1 MIYRQFA
8 LKDSSVYS
16 YAPNDNTG
24 LDEILDIGVSD
35 VENSVTRS
43 LICFDKSKIDEQKLL
58 VDGNYDEFI
67 NVHYCNGHNVPSEYT
82 IQLKKLIDSNWSN
95 GLGFQNTPSTSG
107 INWTQ
112 YVANYL
118 STETLVGEQNFTIY
132 TDKDLQFDVKDS
144 PTYSFSINLKN
155 DTTLKTSSR
164 TLLHFYSKDTN
175 TIFEPVYELRYDD
188 SVYDTTQSV
197 STLTTE
203 PYVSLT
209 NNSDKLYANN
219 LYRIN
224 VSCRERHPTR
234 SFIKNSI
241 FNKRRTLP
249 ITSWYA
255 IRDLSSGHYL
265 IDFDENYT
273 KISLDANGNFF
284 MFDTS
289 NLATNRYYTFDI
301 KTRINGIDYIFKDN
315 IHFKLLD

>member
-16 YAPNDNTG
+16 NAPNDNTG

-35 VENSVTRS
+35 IENSVTRS
-43 LICFDKSKIDEQKLL
+43 LICFDKDKIDTIKTL
-58 VDGNYDEFI
+58 VDGNYDEFLNI
-67 NVHYCNGHNVPSEYT
+67 HYTNGHNVPSEYT
-82 IQLKKLIDSNWSN
+82 IQLKQLVDGDWEN
-95 GLGFQNTPSTSG
+95 GIGFQNTPSTEG
-107 INWTQ
+107 ITWNK
-112 YVANYL
+112 YVSDYL
-118 STETLVGEQNFTIY
+118 STETLVGEQTFSIY
-132 TDKDLQFDVKDS
+132 TDRDLTFDVKDS
-144 PTYSFSINLKN
+144 PTYSFSLNLKN
-155 DTTLKTSSR
+155 DNTLKLSSR
-164 TLLHFYSKDTN
+164 TLLHFYSKDTH

-188 SVYDTTQSV
+188 SVYDTTQSTA
-197 STLTTE
+197 TLTTE

-219 LYRIN
+219 MYRIN

-273 KISLDANGNFF
+273 KISLDTNGNFF

-289 NLATNRYYTFDI
+289 SLATNRYYTFDI
-301 KTRINGIDYIFKDN
+301 KTRINNVDYIFKDN
-315 IHFKLLD
+315 IYFKLLD